1 MMTGS
6 TEREKELPEEEIS
19 SGNTDQPAGEAADVK
34 IADVADVAAE
44 LVETQDR
51 LLRATADFE
60 NYKKRRQREVEE
72 LLRYGH
78 ESLVRELIPVLDSF
92 ERAIRSSEGIR
103 DYEAFHDGVDLILQQ
118 LRDVLQRAGVTRIWP
133 EGEEFDPH
141 RHESVGICSHEEIA
155 ADHIATVIEPGYEI
169 NGRVVRP
176 PKVLIVGSAAADE
189 SGHEETES
197 E

>member
-1 MMTGS
+1 MTTGS
-6 TEREKELPEEEIS
+6 PEREEELREEEIS
-19 SGNTDQPAGEAADVK
+19 AGKTDRSAGESADEK
-34 IADVADVAAE
+34 IADLEKE
-44 LVETQDR
+44 LKGMQDR

-92 ERAIRSSEGIR
+92 ERAILSSEGTR
-103 DYEAFHDGVDLILQQ
+103 DYQAFHDGVELILQQ
-118 LRDVLQRAGVTRIWP
+118 LRDVLQRAGVERIWP

-141 RHESVGICSHEEIA
+141 RHESVGVCSHEEIE
-155 ADHIATVIEPGYEI
+155 ADHIAIVLEPGYEI

-176 PKVLIVGSAAADE
+176 PKVLIVGSDAADE
-189 SGHEETES
+189 SDREETETES

>member
-1 MMTGS
+1 MTTGS
-6 TEREKELPEEEIS
+6 PEEENEVLEEDIS
-19 SGNTDQPAGEAADVK
+19 SGETEQSAEETADGKTSDIEV
-34 IADVADVAAE
+34 E
-44 LVETQDR
+44 LAETQDR

-60 NYKKRRQREVEE
+60 NYKKRRQREAEE

-92 ERAIRSSEGIR
+92 ERAILSSEGTR
-103 DYEAFHDGVDLILQQ
+103 DYESFHDGVDLILQQ

-141 RHESVGICSHEEIA
+141 RHESVGICSHEEIKT
-155 ADHIATVIEPGYEI
+155 DHIAVVLEPGYEI

-176 PKVLIVGSAAADE
+176 PKVLIVGSADTDE
-189 SGHEETES
+189 SDREETES

>member
-1 MMTGS
+1 MTGS
-6 TEREKELPEEEIS
+6 PERENELREEEIS
-19 SGNTDQPAGEAADVK
+19 SGKTDQSAGEAADEK
-34 IADVADVAAE
+34 IADIEEE
-44 LVETQDR
+44 LMETQDR
-51 LLRATADFE
+51 LLRATAEFE

-78 ESLVRELIPVLDSF
+78 ESLVQELIPVLDSF
-92 ERAIRSSEGIR
+92 ERAILSSEGIR

-118 LRDVLQRAGVTRIWP
+118 LRDVLQRAGVVRIWP

-141 RHESVGICSHEEIA
+141 RHESVGICSHDEIA
-155 ADHIATVIEPGYEI
+155 DDHIATVIEPGYEI

-176 PKVLIVGSAAADE
+176 PKVLIVGSTSSDE
-189 SGHEETES
+189 PDREETES